1 MNRSSASCRVGRI
14 YDDEAWFMSLNPI
27 AWRAATVR
35 IVCGIMLA
43 ALPAPTGWGL
53 AAQQQAIADPE
64 VSFVWDGVPLR
75 DALQSLQ
82 MSSGVQIFLDRRI
95 DPDQTVNYLTSSR
108 RLSESLT
115 EFAQPRGMGV
125 GRVGALFYVGPREA
139 AEKLATLAV
148 KCQREVRALAAN
160 DRRRWLRQA
169 DVVWEELAEPRQIL
183 DQIAVEFR
191 IELDRPF
198 EVPHDLWD
206 AGRLADIA
214 AAPALLLVLVGF
226 EQTIQ
231 INQDGSARV
240 IEMPAAV
247 TVQENYPANQFSA
260 SSLKALRN
268 ELPPGA
274 VTERGPSIIVDAP
287 YSVHRSLQQSL
298 QPAVNRRAERG
309 NHPAKRGEQRYTL
322 RVRNQPLR
330 KLLPLIAAQWGVA
343 LRSEISA
350 EKFDQLVT
358 FEVELATR
366 EELLKAML
374 EPVQLRAELQPG
386 QQLVVKQLE

>member
-1 MNRSSASCRVGRI
+1 
-14 YDDEAWFMSLNPI
+14 MSLNPI
-27 AWRAATVR
+27 TWRAATVR

-43 ALPAPTGWGL
+43 ALAPAGWVL

-95 DPDQTVNYLTSSR
+95 DPDQTVNYLASSR

-139 AEKLATLAV
+139 AEKLATLAF
-148 KCQREVRALAAN
+148 KCQQDVRALAAN

-169 DVVWEELAEPRQIL
+169 DVVWKELAEPRQIL

-350 EKFDQLVT
+350 EKFEQLVT